1 MRFASAFPPGRTTP
15 DTPPALHPPPAL
27 VVCALFLCALL
38 LGGCTPMPEDVTH
51 YTPAP
56 ATVVDAVDCE
66 RSETKVPYRP
76 GSPSPPV
83 TGSPSTAA
91 VLAGSV
97 PAGFV
102 PAKLVECFPPDPALD
117 AQGQVTGW
125 TVKQLWFTGDFTAVL
140 AALAV
145 PSDSQAGMACLAL
158 GEVLPSIWLVN
169 VEGQAANVV
178 WPLDVCG
185 MSKPELREAL
195 RGLTLSDTKILAAD
209 SGPAPERGP

>member
-1 MRFASAFPPGRTTP
+1 MQFRLAFSPGRTRPVTP
-15 DTPPALHPPPAL
+15 RSLRPPLAL
-27 VVCALFLCALL
+27 VLCSLVLCALL
-38 LGGCTPMPEDVTH
+38 LGGCNPMPADVTH

-66 RSETKVPYRP
+66 RSVSKVPYGP
-76 GSPSPPV
+76 GSSSPPL

-102 PAKLVECFPPDPALD
+102 PVKLVECFPPDPALD

-125 TVKQLWFTGDFTAVL
+125 TVKQLWFTGDFAAVL

-145 PSDSQAGMACLAL
+145 PSDSQAGIACLAI
-158 GEVLPSIWLVN
+158 GEILPSIWLVN
-169 VEGQAANVV
+169 AEGQAANVV